1 MVTDLP
7 GGYIIFNGNGDDRQ
21 MNRCFKIL
29 GNGQIWDVKG
39 ILSSAPQKTFED
51 LFSGRALGQMA
62 REFDQSLPP
71 DKKIFSNFKENS
83 KITGLSVT
91 NALLS
96 KDKNAAGKA
105 LVLLR
110 QLAKNAAK
118 GIEVLTKGKGC
129 KPDWPNK
136 ERNYWKNLD
145 VIIIGGGVS
154 ENTTGKVLVELIKIY
169 LSNRGLQ
176 DIKIYQAKFPGK
188 EAGFL
193 GAVANIRGLVCK
205 EAKKKKLR
213 KISAIGIDLG
223 RDEIGV
229 GLMAINLNGE
239 NIILRRG
246 TYHGLF
252 QHSVKTPYHFQR
264 KGFLDS
270 RKSYSKKEYAMG
282 KDIRRLIL
290 EKIADLIVLA
300 QAKAT
305 DAGLQV
311 SRHIAVSVPGSTS
324 NGYIVNSTDYLPFF
338 RKKDGF
344 NFSHTLKGLLVRKGI
359 KGYHVHIINDGIAA
373 GIANVYFAP
382 FKTKGEKFAFF
393 GVGSG
398 LAGCVGLF

>member
-1 MVTDLP
+1 M
-7 GGYIIFNGNGDDRQ
+7 NGR
-21 MNRCFKIL
+21 FKIL

-39 ILSSAPQKTFED
+39 ILPSAYQKTFED

-62 REFDQSLPP
+62 REFDQSLPSN
-71 DKKIFSNFKENS
+71 KKVFSNFKEKG

-91 NALLS
+91 KALLS
-96 KDKNAAGKA
+96 KDKNASRKA
-105 LVLLR
+105 LDLLG

-129 KPDWPNK
+129 KPNWPNK

-169 LSNRGLQ
+169 LSSRGLQ
-176 DIKIYQAKFPGK
+176 DIKVYQAKFPGK

-193 GAVANIRGLVCK
+193 GAVANIRGFICN
-205 EAKKKKLR
+205 EAKKKELK
-213 KISAIGIDLG
+213 KIAAIGIDLG
-223 RDEIGV
+223 RDDIGV
-229 GLMAINLNGE
+229 GLMAVNLREE

-246 TYHGLF
+246 TYLGLF

-282 KDIRRLIL
+282 KDIRSLIL

-305 DAGLQV
+305 EASLQV
-311 SRHIAVSVPGSTS
+311 SRHIAVSIPGATS
-324 NGYIVNSTDYLPFF
+324 HGYIVNSTDYLPFF

-344 NFSHTLKGLLVRKGI
+344 NFSHTLEGLLAGKGM
-359 KGYHVHIINDGIAA
+359 KGCHVHIINDGIAA
-373 GIANVYFAP
+373 GIANVYFGP
-382 FKTKGEKFAFF
+382 FKAKGEKFAFF

-398 LAGCVGLF
+398 LAGCVGLL